1 MLLLLVECE
10 AAMRLFSVNCHHHH
24 HRHHH
29 RHNHCDHH
37 KSLLLLA
44 EGEAAM
50 KLFSVSCTV
59 KHLLHPFL
67 HLFMMLMMI
76 MVMMKMI
83 MIMTILIVIQSNQ
96 VYQEEAST
104 EDQIRKPV
112 HLGGS
117 HWLNWSR
124 WVKMGQKGQSGQKM
138 LTMYCDS
145 FELRE
150 NEKNERRP
158 QNQMAKL
165 VKRVKV
171 VKEIARVPWLHHY
184 RGNIDK
190 EIGWETTNPETLAVR
205 LQTLPNLNRH
215 HDIFY
220 FLDFHFF
227 FFQYQWW
234 RPLPQAWYGATLYR
248 GVLRPQSREGGRW
261 TRSDCNHNWWS
272 IKMITVS

>member
-1 MLLLLVECE
+1 
-10 AAMRLFSVNCHHHH
+10 MRLFSVNCHHHH

-59 KHLLHPFL
+59 KHLLHSFL
-67 HLFMMLMMI
+67 HLFMIMM
-76 MVMMKMI
+76 MMMAMMKMI

-96 VYQEEAST
+96 VYQEETST

-124 WVKMGQKGQSGQKM
+124 WVKMGQNGQSGQKM
-138 LTMYCDS
+138 LTMSCNN

-150 NEKNERRP
+150 NEKNERR
-158 QNQMAKL
+158 A
-165 VKRVKV
+165 
-171 VKEIARVPWLHHY
+171 
-184 RGNIDK
+184 
-190 EIGWETTNPETLAVR
+190 
-205 LQTLPNLNRH
+205 
-215 HDIFY
+215 
-220 FLDFHFF
+220 
-227 FFQYQWW
+227 
-234 RPLPQAWYGATLYR
+234 
-248 GVLRPQSREGGRW
+248 
-261 TRSDCNHNWWS
+261 
-272 IKMITVS
+272 